1 MIDTLIVKE
10 NKNNGKWLAE
20 AARLLSENE
29 VVAFPTETVY
39 GLGGNA
45 LSKVAIDKIYK
56 AKGRPS
62 DNPLIVHIADI
73 SDLTDLVYELPEI
86 AKLLMEKFWPGPLTL
101 IFKKSENVPD
111 EVTGG
116 LSTVAIRMPSHKV
129 ARELIRLS
137 GVPVAAPSANISG
150 KPSPTSFEHVI
161 NDLSGKVSAI
171 VCGDVSSVGLES
183 TVLDISGDTP
193 MILRP
198 GGVTFEM
205 LSEFVDNLT
214 YDPAILDISDKD
226 KLIPKS
232 PGMKYT
238 HYSPIASVVV
248 VEGDD
253 SLFVSNVNKVIEDT
267 GFTANEIGI
276 LCSNGASVKL
286 KDYIVKS
293 VGDYNDLDM
302 VASNLF
308 DALRYFDTT
317 KVKVIYAQG
326 FPLLGIGRA
335 IMNRLNKASGGNT
348 INIK

>member
-1 MIDTLIVKE
+1 MIETIIVKKE
-10 NKNNGKWLAE
+10 NNDKWLVE
-20 AARLLSENE
+20 AAKLLSENQ

-45 LSKVAIDKIYK
+45 LSKDAIAKIYE

-73 SDLTDLVYELPEI
+73 CELDSLVENVPDV
-86 AKLLMEKFWPGPLTL
+86 ARVLMDSFWPGPLTL
-101 IFKKSENVPD
+101 IFRKGEDVPK

-116 LSTVAIRMPSHKV
+116 LDTVAIRMPSHEV

-137 GVPVAAPSANISG
+137 GVPVAAPSANMSG

-161 NDLSGKVSAI
+161 KDLFGRVAAI

-183 TVLDISGDTP
+183 TVLDISGQNP

-205 LSEFVDNLT
+205 LSQVVDGVT
-214 YDPAILDISDKD
+214 YDPAIVNISERDE
-226 KLIPKS
+226 LIPKS

-238 HYSPIASVVV
+238 HYSPNAPVIVIDA
-248 VEGDD
+248 DD
-253 SLFVSNVNKVIEDT
+253 LTFSELL
-267 GFTANEIGI
+267 NEIIAKSEFNNSEIGV
-276 LCSNGASVKL
+276 LCSNGAGL
-286 KDYIVKS
+286 AFKDYINRPL
-293 VGDYNDLDM
+293 GEYNNLDEI
-302 VASNLF
+302 ASNLF
-308 DALRYFDTT
+308 DGLRYFDSTT
-317 KVKVIYAQG
+317 VKVIYAQG
-326 FPLLGIGRA
+326 YPLLGIGRA

>member
-10 NKNNGKWLAE
+10 EDNKNWLEE
-20 AARLLSENE
+20 AARLLSKNE
-29 VVAFPTETVY
+29 IVAFPTETVY

-45 LSKVAIDKIYK
+45 LSKDAIAKIYK

-62 DNPLIVHIADI
+62 DNPLIVHIAEI
-73 SDLTDLVYELPEI
+73 SDLDALVAEIPEV
-86 AKLLMEKFWPGPLTL
+86 AEKLMDKFWPGPLTL
-101 IFKKSENVPD
+101 IFKKSESVPA

-116 LSTVAIRMPSHKV
+116 LDTVAVRMPSHTV

-161 NDLSGKVSAI
+161 NDLSGRVAAI

-183 TVLDISGDTP
+183 TVLDISGENP

-205 LSEFVDNLT
+205 LSEVVDNVS
-214 YDPAILDISDKD
+214 YDPAIVNISAKD

-238 HYSPIASVVV
+238 HYSPSAPVIVINGEDKSFVLTLNDVVK
-248 VEGDD
+248 D
-253 SLFVSNVNKVIEDT
+253 SHYSPSEIGVLCSDGVNKE
-267 GFTANEIGI
+267 
-276 LCSNGASVKL
+276 LNGYVVKN
-286 KDYIVKS
+286 
-293 VGDYNDLDM
+293 VGDYNDLDV

-317 KVKVIYAQG
+317 NVKVIYAQG
-326 FPLLGIGRA
+326 FPLVGIGQA
-335 IMNRLNKASGGNT
+335 IMNRLNKASGGKT